1 MVTSAG
7 ATDLPGLTRIGW
19 TPPGPT
25 STTPPCREWQRCDR
39 LRATFP
45 WVSTTG
51 PVEGAPSAGQTELIR
66 TRVRLVVGITTRAGK
81 YRRGLERAAAKLT
94 PQEAAIVA
102 DLAEH
107 GMDVDQLRDVLWGGH
122 VLVDDP
128 GLYER
133 WIFPQQSRQRIS
145 SHHHN
150 IDKKKYPDIGMRGPL
165 VREKLH
171 GRTAQGTWVQLEKT
185 PAAIGTKKLPS
196 PQDVAHLMDY
206 VVYRVTRRNVGPWG
220 LSHRTER
227 RPMYLTPDLT
237 AQVPLSEPIAR
248 ALAATLRRVDAD
260 ERASAVSDLAHRIPA
275 PQRDDPVAELEIT
288 AERGHG
294 RGLFG
299 SSQVSVTETP
309 VTPAGRML
317 VEPPVPPRWSL
328 PRSGPTQVGTVR
340 LRGGRTVRFASRVP
354 GTPAQEATT
363 L

>member
-1 MVTSAG
+1 MTHCYG
-7 ATDLPGLTRIGW
+7 AWVGTIG
-19 TPPGPT
+19 P
-25 STTPPCREWQRCDR
+25 
-39 LRATFP
+39 A
-45 WVSTTG
+45 
-51 PVEGAPSAGQTELIR
+51 EGALSAEQTELVR
-66 TRVRLVVGITTRAGK
+66 TRVRLVIGITTRAGK
-81 YRRGLERAAAKLT
+81 YRRGLERAAAAIT
-94 PQEAAIVA
+94 PQEAAIIA
-102 DLAEH
+102 DLAER

-145 SHHHN
+145 SHHHD

-171 GRTAQGTWVQLEKT
+171 GRTAHGTWVQLEKT
-185 PAAIGTKKLPS
+185 PAAIGAKKLPS

-227 RPMYLTPDLT
+227 RPMYLNPDLT
-237 AQVPLSEPIAR
+237 AQVPLHGPIAG
-248 ALAATLRRVDAD
+248 ALAATLRRLDAD
-260 ERASAVSDLAHRIPA
+260 ERAAAVSDLAHVIPA
-275 PQRDDPVAELEIT
+275 PQRNDPVAELEIT

-299 SSQVSVTETP
+299 GSQVSVTETP

-317 VEPPVPPRWSL
+317 VEPSVPPHGRCPSRGQPKW
-328 PRSGPTQVGTVR
+328 VR
-340 LRGGRTVRFASRVP
+340 CGSAAVAP
-354 GTPAQEATT
+354 
-363 L
+363 